1 MKKRLISTLLVLC
14 MVLGILPGTAAA
26 TEQTDTWDG
35 VSVDTDWYTSNKNA
49 TTFTIST
56 AAQLAGL
63 AELVNNDIT
72 RFDNKTITL
81 DRDIDLNGH
90 QWTSIGSKETS
101 YGYWGNFNGNNHTI
115 TNLAINITD
124 DYGGIF
130 GKISRGTV
138 ENLSVSG
145 IVSTSHNSSTI
156 TVYPVGGIVASTSE
170 SSAIQNCSFSGEV
183 SGYASVGGIV
193 GSNSRGIV
201 RKCSNSGSVTA
212 ELQRSGGIVGSNFG
226 TIELCC
232 NTGPVSTVP
241 QEATGGSVGGI
252 SGDSLGNIIQ
262 CYNTGNV
269 QGTHSTGGIVG
280 MAERGTVISDSYN
293 VGTVSINKYQS
304 GCGGIVG
311 YVDDLLTVENCYNVG
326 TLNGGS
332 ISVGGIIGNGKNKSS
347 ISNCFYLS
355 QEGISLEEAI
365 SRSDFATQDT
375 FVGWDFDTIWEMSD
389 ELHRPVL
396 RNCSENSAGGDI
408 PIDPPEPVNPKI
420 ISLYPANRSTFD
432 HTSTSGNKAFHIT
445 FDREV
450 SNAGGNRPQLDFSV
464 GTLEVHKA
472 SDDSVVY
479 QVTESPFTSGASSDV
494 SLYGSSAPYTAIS
507 ITGITPE
514 LNHDTEYYVT
524 MPAGFIKMADGTR
537 SSAIEKGEWM
547 LKTANQSVPEKP
559 TTQPMVVNQT
569 GNFKFNSD
577 ILTGR
582 DDKNIRYDYN
592 YDESWFLQ
600 NSTVYQHDLVKMSIR
615 IALAAG
621 GAKGERFDGE
631 EIVPYSSANI
641 KSLMTDLGYTNF
653 YDAYVEPEYN
663 TIGYAISSKNVQA
676 EDGDEFS
683 IIMVAIRGA
692 GYFQEWGGD
701 FNVGMTKEHDGFR
714 LAANEVMRGLR
725 EYLSDYENALLD
737 TKKIWITGFSRGAA
751 TTNLVAAR
759 LNDGWIDE
767 IEQKNIYA
775 FCFACPQNIDNSK
788 KANVADPTKKE
799 DLISNYTNIVNIVN
813 PIDAIPK
820 VAMSASGWEFSRYG
834 MTYYLPALG
843 VTNRSAYQPLAE
855 RMEKEY
861 QAILKPYPNIQAETY
876 IPEKV
881 DAAYLRDWLADILAF
896 IFIMPEYYVD
906 NVQNFLMS
914 TAANALG
921 AESDTNM
928 AINLKIFANRLKQV
942 EPYIKDSRISALVTA
957 TAYMADEAA
966 EIMFSHYGELY
977 LSWLDSLNGVSD
989 YTKNPK
995 YRIVY
1000 INCPVDVE
1008 IYDEHGILVGQI
1020 KDDGIV
1026 NITNDIGVLTDEND
1040 QKIVILPFDAEY
1052 TIQLTATDRGEV
1064 TYTVVERSIESGGV
1078 EKVVS
1083 YYQVDVELGEQLIG
1097 TVENLDTTAVAD
1109 YPLIINN
1116 DSITPTVVQNGDDL
1130 SLREVSVLSNGRGI
1144 VNGGGYYI
1152 SGEYAKVT
1160 ATADEGE
1167 TFLGWY
1173 VDNTLVS
1180 AKAEYKFLVDRD
1192 VSITAAFTQNTPDV
1206 PITPTPF
1213 YPAGDNIGK
1222 DPTPAA
1228 YSITIPSFI
1237 GGTVT
1242 TSPKSASKGATVT
1255 LTATPDKGYEL
1266 SSLAVTDSK
1275 GNELDL
1281 TDKGDSKYTFVMP
1294 ASAVTVNAVFKK
1306 AEPAE
1311 TAPVDETYLF
1321 PFTDVLRA
1329 DWFYD
1334 AVEYAFNKDL
1344 MNGIAPYTFDPQGKM
1359 TRAMVWTVLGRM
1371 ADADVD
1377 GSDSPWY
1384 AKAQTWAT
1392 VNNVSDGTNPT
1403 GNVSRQELTTML
1415 WRYIGSPAAT
1425 ADLSKFS
1432 DSESVA
1438 DWADGAMQ
1446 WAVSTG
1452 LIVGDDGRL
1461 NPNGDAKRCE
1471 VATLFMRFCETI
1483 SE

>member
-479 QVTESPFTSGASSDV
+479 QVTESPFTPGVSSDV
-494 SLYGSSAPYTAIS
+494 SLYGSSAPYIAIS

-514 LNHDTEYYVT
+514 LDHDTEYYVT
-524 MPAGFIKMADGTR
+524 MPAGFIKMADGTGSPKISKGDWKFT
-537 SSAIEKGEWM
+537 SSTKEAEIITPIEAYVAFKLDDGIVTKIPTVWDENWFKNNATTYIRDLAITSAVLSGASYVEDSTG
-547 LKTANQSVPEKP
+547 KP
-559 TTQPMVVNQT
+559 RDKSIEEALLSY
-569 GNFKFNSD
+569 GFK
-577 ILTGR
+577 
-582 DDKNIRYDYN
+582 KQNISSYN
-592 YDESWFLQ
+592 YDDSYYDSLSEE
-600 NSTVYQHDLVKMSIR
+600 NSDHV
-615 IALAAG
+615 A
-621 GAKGERFDGE
+621 
-631 EIVPYSSANI
+631 
-641 KSLMTDLGYTNF
+641 YTF
-653 YDAYVEPEYN
+653 A
-663 TIGYAISSKNVQA
+663 SKNIVNSSG
-676 EDGDEFS
+676 ETIPLVV
-683 IIMVAIRGA
+683 IIIKGTSGNEEWYSNFNMGINYPHHAGIEAAKEELLSEMEQYMERYGINNERQVKFLITGHSRGA
-692 GYFQEWGGD
+692 G
-701 FNVGMTKEHDGFR
+701 V
-714 LAANEVMRGLR
+714 A
-725 EYLSDYENALLD
+725 
-737 TKKIWITGFSRGAA
+737 
-751 TTNLVAAR
+751 NLVAAE
-759 LNDGWIDE
+759 LTKSPSFSSHNYNYG
-767 IEQKNIYA
+767 KGNVYA
-775 FCFACPQNIDNSK
+775 YTFASPAVTAQ
-788 KANVADPTKKE
+788 ATEAG
-799 DLISNYTNIVNIVN
+799 YTNIFNIVSEE
-813 PIDAIPK
+813 DFVTRLAL
-820 VAMSASGWEFSRYG
+820 ADWGFGRYG
-834 MTYYLPALG
+834 ISLALPNKSDYGRGYDTVYENMSTEYRRLFMFAVGEEKEHESFGGTKSVDDVVDEFYDKAETRYDYYNTKWLTADTTRPEMTLYDYVHDELCGAMLYKEYWDYVSNLLGAFSPITWFFVDHHVLHDHVFSAHSLVTYYSWLESCSTEELFG
-843 VTNRSAYQPLAE
+843 VTNTGSYRVFKRL
-855 RMEKEY
+855 
-861 QAILKPYPNIQAETY
+861 NIA
-876 IPEKV
+876 
-881 DAAYLRDWLADILAF
+881 
-896 IFIMPEYYVD
+896 
-906 NVQNFLMS
+906 
-914 TAANALG
+914 
-921 AESDTNM
+921 
-928 AINLKIFANRLKQV
+928 
-942 EPYIKDSRISALVTA
+942 
-957 TAYMADEAA
+957 
-966 EIMFSHYGELY
+966 
-977 LSWLDSLNGVSD
+977 
-989 YTKNPK
+989 
-995 YRIVY
+995 
-1000 INCPVDVE
+1000 CPVDVYV
-1008 IYDEHGILVGQI
+1008 YDETKTVVAEIINNVITTNTLATYVEDEI
-1020 KDDGIV
+1020 KTIDIPTDQNYSIRIV
-1026 NITNDIGVLTDEND
+1026 ATDNGH
-1040 QKIVILPFDAEY
+1040 VSY
-1052 TIQLTATDRGEV
+1052 TIE
-1064 TYTVVERSIESGGV
+1064 ERSIRGTDSSLLRVVNFKDIEINTTDELTGQV
-1078 EKVVS
+1078 NDVLYTDKINYVLIKNNAEKI
-1083 YYQVDVELGEQLIG
+1083 Y
-1097 TVENLDTTAVAD
+1097 AD
-1109 YPLIINN
+1109 Y
-1116 DSITPTVVQNGDDL
+1116 DS
-1130 SLREVSVLSNGRGI
+1130 
-1144 VNGGGYYI
+1144 YI
-1152 SGEYAKVT
+1152 PP
-1160 ATADEGE
+1160 
-1167 TFLGWY
+1167 Y
-1173 VDNTLVS
+1173 VD
-1180 AKAEYKFLVDRD
+1180 
-1192 VSITAAFTQNTPDV
+1192 PG
-1206 PITPTPF
+1206 ITPTPS
-1213 YPAGDNIGK
+1213 YPSDESTGNRF
-1222 DPTPAA
+1222 
-1228 YSITIPSFI
+1228 YSIALPIVS
-1237 GGTVT
+1237 GGTITANPTNAT
-1242 TSPKSASKGATVT
+1242 TGATVT
-1255 LTATPDKGYEL
+1255 LTATLDFGYEL
-1266 SSLAVTDSK
+1266 SSLTVTDSK
-1275 GNELDL
+1275 GNKLDL
-1281 TDKGDSKYTFVMP
+1281 TDKGSGKYTFVMP
-1294 ASAVTVNAVFKK
+1294 ASAVTVNAVFEKT
-1306 AEPAE
+1306 EPAE

-1334 AVEYAFNKDL
+1334 AVEYAFNKNL